1 MIDKDSH
8 IINRVLDGDM
18 DSFRTLMDSYSQR
31 VFALVV
37 RIVDN
42 EADAE
47 EITQDVFLKVY
58 KNLARFDGRSMFS
71 SWLYR
76 IAYNESISHTRKG
89 RREVAVEESLLR
101 AVARLMPCLIPET
114 RVLRLCRKLLTAWVR
129 RKGP

>member
-71 SWLYR
+71 SWL
-76 IAYNESISHTRKG
+76 TG
-89 RREVAVEESLLR
+89 
-101 AVARLMPCLIPET
+101 
-114 RVLRLCRKLLTAWVR
+114 
-129 RKGP
+129 

>member
-1 MIDKDSH
+1 
-8 IINRVLDGDM
+8 M

-71 SWLYR
+71 S
-76 IAYNESISHTRKG
+76 
-89 RREVAVEESLLR
+89 
-101 AVARLMPCLIPET
+101 
-114 RVLRLCRKLLTAWVR
+114 
-129 RKGP
+129 